1 MALATIDETGL
12 HLPDYPTVLE
22 DVKARFRGIYG
33 DDLYLGPD
41 SQDGQLCAVF
51 ALALHDAYTLAGSV
65 YNAYS
70 PATAQGTGLSRMVKI
85 NGLRRKP
92 SGRSTVDLRLVGQ
105 AGTVIRGGM
114 AGDAAGKRWLLPD
127 EVAIPQSGEITVT
140 ATAEE
145 SGDIRAAAG
154 DIVKILTPA
163 RGWQSVGNPAAALPG
178 AAVETDAELR
188 RRQAISTALPSL
200 TVFEGTL
207 GAVASIPGVT
217 RSRGYENDGG
227 VPDADGIP
235 GHSICMV
242 VEGGDTAAIAEAI
255 AAKKGPGAGD
265 VRHDRGARARQVRR
279 PQRHQV
285 LTPGGDARVR
295 HRHHQAFPRLPFHH
309 RGKHQEERGGT
320 HQRPEHR
327 GRRVAFAPVLARE
340 RGQRR
345 LLRHRVHHARD
356 VAGRAVRRKRGRRL
370 QRRGV
375 LLGGSRQAGGA
386 AMSGYL
392 GLVTSEHRNRPRFMA
407 TVAAVTDPLCGLQ
420 ELLETMR
427 AAFDVDSAVGGQ
439 LDRTGEWIGR
449 SRHLRLELDDVYFEW
464 GREAVGW
471 ARGSW
476 KGLYDPETG
485 MVRLPD
491 ETYRLLLKAKIGA
504 NRWDGTVPGAYE
516 VWESAFADTGSLILM
531 QDNQD
536 MSVVIGLAGTP
547 LDAVMRNLLLQ
558 GYLPLKPEG
567 VRVAW
572 YAVAPERGPLLG
584 WNCETGGLSGWGKGI
599 WPVRLEPLP

>member
-1 MALATIDETGL
+1 
-12 HLPDYPTVLE
+12 
-22 DVKARFRGIYG
+22 
-33 DDLYLGPD
+33 
-41 SQDGQLCAVF
+41 
-51 ALALHDAYTLAGSV
+51 
-65 YNAYS
+65 
-70 PATAQGTGLSRMVKI
+70 
-85 NGLRRKP
+85 
-92 SGRSTVDLRLVGQ
+92 
-105 AGTVIRGGM
+105 
-114 AGDAAGKRWLLPD
+114 
-127 EVAIPQSGEITVT
+127 
-140 ATAEE
+140 
-145 SGDIRAAAG
+145 
-154 DIVKILTPA
+154 
-163 RGWQSVGNPAAALPG
+163 
-178 AAVETDAELR
+178 
-188 RRQAISTALPSL
+188 
-200 TVFEGTL
+200 
-207 GAVASIPGVT
+207 
-217 RSRGYENDGG
+217 
-227 VPDADGIP
+227 
-235 GHSICMV
+235 
-242 VEGGDTAAIAEAI
+242 
-255 AAKKGPGAGD
+255 
-265 VRHDRGARARQVRR
+265 
-279 PQRHQV
+279 
-285 LTPGGDARVR
+285 
-295 HRHHQAFPRLPFHH
+295 
-309 RGKHQEERGGT
+309 
-320 HQRPEHR
+320 
-327 GRRVAFAPVLARE
+327 
-340 RGQRR
+340 
-345 LLRHRVHHARD
+345 
-356 VAGRAVRRKRGRRL
+356 
-370 QRRGV
+370 
-375 LLGGSRQAGGA
+375 
-386 AMSGYL
+386 MSGYL

-485 MVRLPD
+485 MVHLPD

-504 NRWDGTVPGAYE
+504 NRWDGTVPGAYA